1 MTRTLT
7 RAVLVAT
14 ATALTLPAAHLTARS
29 GPEGTKTLFMS
40 VLDESGKPVKD
51 MTADDIRMR
60 EDGKDVQIVSVGPA
74 QDPLHIVMLVDTSDS
89 AAQLTSDIRR
99 AVTAFIKQVHT
110 VRNDA
115 AIELME
121 FGQAAVATTPFT
133 SDDDVLTKA
142 LGKMVSKPGADA
154 VMLEAL
160 RQAATDLGKV
170 PSPRRAVVSF
180 NTDPSHE
187 IASADASKIRDAY
200 AKSIAQLW
208 SVTLRL
214 QNITIQ
220 AGKSAN
226 GKVAASDTIDASAA
240 RNGLIDKLTQWT
252 GGQHEIINS
261 AAAMEGWFQ
270 QYADALT
277 YQYAV
282 VYRSNTK
289 NAKNVQLGT
298 VRQGVKLHAS
308 GFPPQQ

>member
-14 ATALTLPAAHLTARS
+14 ATALTLPAAHLTART

-51 MTADDIRMR
+51 ITVDDIRMR

-74 QDPLHIVMLVDTSDS
+74 QDPLDIVMLVDTSES
-89 AAQLTSDIRR
+89 AVQLTSDIRR
-99 AVTAFIKQVHT
+99 AVTSFIKQVHG

-133 SDDDVLTKA
+133 SDDEVLTKA
-142 LGKMVSKPGADA
+142 LSKMVGRPGADA

-160 RQAATDLGKV
+160 KQAAVDLDAR

-180 NTDPSHE
+180 NTDPSRE
-187 IASADASKIRDAY
+187 QASKDPIKIRDAFR
-200 AKSIAQLW
+200 KSIAQLW
-208 SVTLRL
+208 SVTL
-214 QNITIQ
+214 QISNITIQ

-226 GKVAASDTIDASAA
+226 GKVAASDTMDAAAA
-240 RNGLIDKLTQWT
+240 RNGILTDLAKIT
-252 GGQHEIINS
+252 GGQHQMINS
-261 AAAMEGWFQ
+261 PTGIEGWLQ

-282 VYRSNTK
+282 VYRSNNK

-308 GFPPQQ
+308 VFPPQQ